1 MNVVV
6 LCLTVKT
13 VFRCPVDVALIVM
26 QYKRRP
32 IIEVLEGTPV
42 VNVCVFFER
51 TFSSVFCKRVSY
63 IS

>member
-42 VNVCVFFER
+42 VNVCVFLEEHFPLCFAR
-51 TFSSVFCKRVSY
+51 G
-63 IS
+63 